1 MLETTINAPNN
12 TVKLSNLPDNSKY
25 NTGSKLRMNEMLMN
39 IDENGMLRQDGHENI
54 LVGVPPSLLQTY
66 DQHDLKNVQNAEV
79 TGLIS
84 AEFNLSR
91 AYKNNTIPEGLIP
104 DFAEQQ
110 ILTEPSLVNT
120 KASEGL
126 KRMLEQSASRNELQN
141 QIENRENSKF
151 KEDTFGES
159 TLNVNPDARAEGG
172 SIPKNS

>member
-1 MLETTINAPNN
+1 MVA
-12 TVKLSNLPDNSKY
+12 
-25 NTGSKLRMNEMLMN
+25 
-39 IDENGMLRQDGHENI
+39 
-54 LVGVPPSLLQTY
+54 
-66 DQHDLKNVQNAEV
+66 QNAEV

-91 AYKNNTIPEGLIP
+91 AYKNNAMPEGLIP

-126 KRMLEQSASRNELQN
+126 KRMLEQAASRNELQD
-141 QIENRENSKF
+141 QTQHRGNSEF

-159 TLNVNPDARAEGG
+159 TLNVHPDARAEG
-172 SIPKNS
+172 SSVLKNTSKVLMRTNQYPLTSNVTKIELNFLASAKDVD